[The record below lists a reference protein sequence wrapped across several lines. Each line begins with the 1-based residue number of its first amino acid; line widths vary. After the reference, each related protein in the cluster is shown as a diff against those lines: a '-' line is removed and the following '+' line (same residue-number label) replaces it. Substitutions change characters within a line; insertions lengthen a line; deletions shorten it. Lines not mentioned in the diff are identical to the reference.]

1 MIRAV
6 NRTWSY
12 VALALFVFSVVRAFG
27 QAEKPD
33 PEEEAKAS
41 YAKGEYAEAA
51 AKAAEVVEKHEW
63 KESFHVL
70 RMRALLKL
78 GKYEEA
84 LKAAELG
91 LAKASRG
98 VRVRLAAREVF
109 RFNGLEERADKIPE
123 EINLLAGSRAWAYRN
138 APDLVALGRTALEL
152 GGDPKLVLDNLYKAA
167 RERDADYPEVP
178 KAIGELALSKSD
190 YELAGRT
197 YQQALKKDPENADF
211 HFGVARSFAPSEPE
225 VTFLHLAAAL
235 DLNPHHAPS
244 RLLLADLFINRESYE
259 EAEAELAKVLKVNP
273 RHPEAWA
280 RRAVLAHLQG
290 DPKGEREARGKALAH
305 WKKNP
310 QVDYLIGKKLSERYR
325 FAEGAA
331 YQRRALAF
339 DARFVPARI
348 QLAGDLLRLGM
359 EEEGWNLAAAV
370 HEADGFDVAT
380 FNLLALKDVLDK
392 YVTIR
397 SDRFVLRM
405 APHEAAVYGKR
416 ALRLLERAHEV
427 LTEKYGLKLER
438 PTVVEIFE
446 KQKDFGVRTFGM
458 PENPGFLGVCFGC
471 LITANSPAT
480 QAVGAANW
488 EAVLWH
494 EFCHTVTLA
503 ITRNKMPRWLSEGIS
518 VYEEREQD
526 PTWGQG
532 MNPDYRERIL
542 SGRMTPVGKM
552 SAAFLTA
559 SSGEDLQ
566 FAYYQS
572 SLVVEH
578 LVERFGS
585 EAITKVL
592 RQLGAGVEINVALAE
607 AAEPLEKL
615 EASFASFAR
624 KKALAFGEGLDWSR
638 PGEPTPLLLE
648 LPGDLNVTVARLDAN
663 ATAGSPDANVSTTR
677 AGEGNAS
684 ASAPGPN
691 FYALMEEAARFLEEE
706 RWEEAKKAAEALVRL
721 CPEFVDAEPNP
732 YLLLARARRE
742 LGEFEE
748 ERKTLEALAGRSSD
762 SYGSYL
768 RLMELAE
775 EAGDW
780 SEVRRNAERALAVNP
795 MAPQPYRLRA
805 LAAEAEGEPDG
816 AADSWRTLLK
826 LEPDDLAE
834 AHYRLAKLLRVRDR
848 PEEKASA
855 KRHLLLALEAA
866 PRFREAHRLLREWKE
881 EQEHEK

>member
-1 MIRAV
+1 MIHAV
-6 NRTWSY
+6 KRTWSC
-12 VALALFVFSVVRAFG
+12 VALALFVFSVLRSFG
-27 QAEKPD
+27 EGEKPD
-33 PEEEAKAS
+33 PEEQAKAA
-41 YAKGEYAEAA
+41 YAMGEYVEAA
-51 AKAAEVVEKHEW
+51 AKATEVVEKHEW

-70 RMRALLKL
+70 RMRALLEL

-91 LAKASRG
+91 LAKAPRG

-167 RERDADYPEVP
+167 RERDADYPGVS

-190 YELAGRT
+190 FELAGRT
-197 YQQALKKDPENADF
+197 YQQALKKDSENADF
-211 HFGVARSFAPSEPE
+211 HFGLARAFASSEPE
-225 VTFLHLAAAL
+225 LTFLHLAAAL
-235 DLNPHHAPS
+235 ELNPRHAPS
-244 RLLLADLFINRESYE
+244 RLLLVDLFINREAYE

-280 RRAVLAHLQG
+280 WRAVLAHLHG
-290 DPKGEREARGKALAH
+290 ELKGEREARGKALAH

-310 QVDYLIGKKLSERYR
+310 KVDHLIGKKLSERYR

-339 DARFVPARI
+339 DARYVPARI
-348 QLAGDLLRLGM
+348 QLASDLLRLGM
-359 EEEGWNLAAAV
+359 EEEGWNLAEAV
-370 HEADGFDVAT
+370 HEADGFDVST
-380 FNLLALKDVLDK
+380 FNLLALRDVLKK

-397 SDRFVLRM
+397 SDHFVLRM

-427 LTEKYGLKLER
+427 LTKKYGLKLER

-518 VYEEREQD
+518 VFEEREQD

-542 SGRMTPVGKM
+542 AGRMTPVGKM

-578 LVERFGS
+578 LVERFGH

-592 RQLGAGVEINVALAE
+592 LQLGAGMEINAALAK

-624 KKALAFGEGLDWSR
+624 KKALAFGEGLDWSH
-638 PGEPTPLLLE
+638 PGEPGPLLLE
-648 LPGDLNVTVARLDAN
+648 LPGDLNVTLARLEAN
-663 ATAGSPDANVSTTR
+663 AT

-684 ASAPGPN
+684 ARASAPN
-691 FYALMEEAARFLEEE
+691 FYALMEAAVRFLEEE
-706 RWEEAKKAAEALVRL
+706 RWEEAKKVGKELVRL
-721 CPEFVDAEPNP
+721 CPQFVDAEPNP
-732 YLLLARARRE
+732 YLLLAQAWRE

-748 ERKTLEALAGRSSD
+748 ERKTLEALAARSSD
-762 SYGSYL
+762 AYESYL
-768 RLMELAE
+768 RLMKLAE

-780 SEVRRNAERALAVNP
+780 AEVWRNAERALAVNP
-795 MAPQPYRLRA
+795 MAPEPYRLRA
-805 LAAEAEGEPDG
+805 LAAEAEGERDG
-816 AADSWRTLLK
+816 AAESWRTLLK

-834 AHYRLAKLLRVRDR
+834 AHYRLAKLLRGRSR

-866 PRFREAHRLLREWKE
+866 PRFREAHKLLREWKE
-881 EQEHEK
+881 ERENEE